1 MGRLNFKAQI
11 IASVTQVLAEAAVMT
26 GQKPDTLD
34 TTQKVVFTSR
44 RMEAWDQGAD
54 TPSEWEGPTFCHR
67 W

>member
-34 TTQKVVFTSR
+34 TT
-44 RMEAWDQGAD
+44 
-54 TPSEWEGPTFCHR
+54 EGSFHIPEDGSLGPR
-67 W
+67 S